1 MRAGPLSNPGIIEL
15 LNAHFAPVYVSNE
28 DYTDDGP
35 APAKERAERNRIWR
49 EANEAGLSS
58 GTVHAYVLSPDGVVS
73 DSLHVARAAR
83 VEETRAMLERAIE
96 KYRPEAG
103 SPLVKPAAQ
112 SRPPKV
118 APGGLVLHLTARYL
132 EARDDRLVPL
142 TDVGL
147 GETRNASW
155 SAYAAENWIAYSPD
169 EAGRLLPERDA
180 ALGAT
185 WDLDDELAARLFV
198 VSYPSTEC
206 NDASRNRIV
215 RQELQG
221 EIVSVDGGRA
231 RARLTGRLTMKHNFY
246 PGREDDNI
254 VEASFVGYLDFDPA
268 ARRIEKLR
276 LVTTD
281 AKYAGQR
288 FGVAVESVTP
298 GETKK
303 DGTAP

>member
-28 DYTDDGP
+28 DYAEDGP

-58 GTVHAYVLSPDGVVS
+58 GTVHAYVLSPDGTVS

-83 VEETRAMLERAIE
+83 VEETRAMLERAIA
-96 KYRPEAG
+96 KYRPAAG
-103 SPLVKPAAQ
+103 APLVKPAAQ
-112 SRPPKV
+112 SRPPKL

-155 SAYAAENWIAYSPD
+155 SAYAAENWIVYPSE
-169 EAGRLLPERDA
+169 EAGRLLPQGDMTP
-180 ALGAT
+180 GVT
-185 WDLDDELAARLFV
+185 WEVDPELSSRLFV
-198 VSYPSTEC
+198 VCYPSTEC

-215 RQELQG
+215 RQKLQG

-246 PGREDDNI
+246 PGREDDNL
-254 VEASFVGYLDFDPA
+254 VEATFVGYTDFDTA
-268 ARRIEKLR
+268 ARRIEELR

-288 FGVAVESVTP
+288 FGVAVESLAADAP
-298 GETKK
+298 GPEE
-303 DGTAP
+303 